1 MRGYTDEQGRSP
13 FWENVGR
20 HFFSIEFAKADY
32 LSGTGQKAF
41 IAELM
46 PKHPLYV
53 DFLAEEAR
61 AVIGRVHPHTA
72 PARAVL
78 ETEGLQYQG
87 YVDIFDGGP
96 TLEANTDEVRAV
108 RDSSQRKVVI
118 DDIDIDPSGSAY
130 LVANDR
136 YQEFRS
142 ILINTHLSDEFLHL
156 TPDNAAAL
164 GVVAG
169 DVVRII
175 SLLPRRL
182 KNDPSCIV
190 YSGGMAHR

>member
-1 MRGYTDEQGRSP
+1 M
-13 FWENVGR
+13 
-20 HFFSIEFAKADY
+20 I
-32 LSGTGQKAF
+32 GQ
-41 IAELM
+41 
-46 PKHPLYV
+46 
-53 DFLAEEAR
+53 
-61 AVIGRVHPHTA
+61 VHPHTA

-156 TPDNAAAL
+156 TTDNAAAL
-164 GVVAG
+164 GVVTG

-175 SLLPRRL
+175 SLFAPET